1 MMFETQYVS
10 EGKNTKYG
18 ELLPCPHCGND
29 DDDLEIGY
37 DDVSVAWWDS
47 RNRGLSYGFVKCYC
61 GAMVLANNDKDA
73 FDKWNERAG
82 EK

>member
-1 MMFETQYVS
+1 MFEKPYYQD
-10 EGKNTKYG
+10 GIKTKFG
-18 ELLPCPHCGND
+18 ELKPCPFCGGS
-29 DDDLEIGY
+29 DDDLASGY
-37 DDVSVAWWDS
+37 DDVSIAWWDS

-73 FDKWNERAG
+73 FEKWNERAG